1 MIISVGCDEC
11 GKVLLMDQV
20 YGDRDSVHYC
30 QRDWVKL
37 QLQETKD
44 AYEKK
49 KKWLE
54 LTHLADLQ
62 KLETRISDLQNTL
75 INLEDDH
82 V

>member
-1 MIISVGCDEC
+1 MILTVGCDVC
-11 GKVLLMDQV
+11 GVAMSLDEAH
-20 YGDRDSVHYC
+20 GDRGNVHYC
-30 QRDWVKL
+30 EKDWVKL
-37 QLQETKD
+37 QLQETQD

-54 LTHLADLQ
+54 LTHIADLK

-75 INLEDDH
+75 ISLEDDH